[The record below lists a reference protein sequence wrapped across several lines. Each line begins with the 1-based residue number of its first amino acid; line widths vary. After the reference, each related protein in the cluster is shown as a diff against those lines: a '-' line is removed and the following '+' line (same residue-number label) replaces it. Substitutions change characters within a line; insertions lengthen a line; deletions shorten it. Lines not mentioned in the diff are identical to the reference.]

1 MSPVD
6 DQTDINLESNPLYS
20 KVEPDGRIKCKAPD
34 CEMMVS
40 AQNIARH
47 WHQYHPKLKKDDYQP
62 SLQKLLKI
70 LREGSDNPTP
80 TSPVIAE
87 VKDDKSPTKPMVPK
101 KSLTPNEKRRS
112 CGQSGCDYR
121 TSSMVKMAEHLKSLG
136 HNTSSISSPRK
147 SSGSANNTL
156 KLMCGYKDCDFI
168 TKYMSNLSRH
178 RKRRNHYLTDDD
190 KREAEAEEKRD
201 EIAKKIE
208 QSHCDSLSEDAATDD
223 DEVDVTIP
231 LTKNLSPSKITD
243 YFKPITKK
251 VKPMQSL
258 DCVSDNKNDATA
270 AGEAEQDK
278 EKQAAPIVPKENHK
292 AKPVL
297 EQ

>member
-1 MSPVD
+1 MTVYLL
-6 DQTDINLESNPLYS
+6 TIFFFFF
-20 KVEPDGRIKCKAPD
+20 
-34 CEMMVS
+34 
-40 AQNIARH
+40 RH

-121 TSSMVKMAEHLKSLG
+121 TSSMVKMAEHRKSLG

-147 SSGSANNTL
+147 SSSSANNTL

>member
-1 MSPVD
+1 
-6 DQTDINLESNPLYS
+6 
-20 KVEPDGRIKCKAPD
+20 
-34 CEMMVS
+34 
-40 AQNIARH
+40 
-47 WHQYHPKLKKDDYQP
+47 
-62 SLQKLLKI
+62 
-70 LREGSDNPTP
+70 
-80 TSPVIAE
+80 
-87 VKDDKSPTKPMVPK
+87 
-101 KSLTPNEKRRS
+101 
-112 CGQSGCDYR
+112 
-121 TSSMVKMAEHLKSLG
+121 
-136 HNTSSISSPRK
+136 
-147 SSGSANNTL
+147 
-156 KLMCGYKDCDFI
+156 MCGYKDCDFI

-223 DEVDVTIP
+223 EVDVTIP

-243 YFKPITKK
+243 YFKPIAKK

-258 DCVSDNKNDATA
+258 DCVSDNKNDAAA

-278 EKQAAPIVPKENHK
+278 DKQAAPIVPKENHK

-297 EQ
+297 EQWNF